1 MKTDDFNFDL
11 PESLIAQFPPERR
24 GSSRLFVLDRD
35 TGERS
40 HALVS
45 DLVRFVEPGTLMV
58 FNDSRV
64 RKARLYARATD
75 TGAEVEFLLLAMMPG
90 RGEQGNPA
98 DRTGGSGPVG
108 SVWRVMTSKAKKQKP
123 GRRYEFP
130 GGLAGWI
137 AAESE
142 DEKILEFERPIDD
155 DYLDRHGHV
164 PLPPYIK
171 RSDDLDD
178 SSRYQTVYAR
188 ETGSAACPTAGL
200 HFTPELLAQIEDA
213 GIKTAW
219 VTLHVGLGTFL
230 PVRVD
235 EIEQHRMHEESY
247 CVPEAT
253 SLAIAEARS
262 EGRKVLAVGTTS
274 LRTLESAW
282 VPGQGV
288 AAGPSST
295 GIFIYPGYRFKVVD
309 RLFTNFHT
317 PKSTLLML
325 VAAFAGRG
333 TILDAYAEAVRE
345 GYRFFSYGD
354 AMLIR

>member
-11 PESLIAQFPPERR
+11 PEALIAQFPPERR
-24 GSSRLFVLDRD
+24 GSSRLFVLDRE
-35 TGERS
+35 TGARS
-40 HALVS
+40 HSMVS

-75 TGAEVEFLLLAMMPG
+75 TGAEVEFLLLSMVP
-90 RGEQGNPA
+90 RPEVP
-98 DRTGGSGPVG
+98 TGTI
-108 SVWRVMTSKAKKQKP
+108 WRVMTSKARKQKP

-137 AAESE
+137 ADECD
-142 DEKILEFERPIDD
+142 DEKLLEFERPIEDA
-155 DYLDRHGHV
+155 YLDRYGHV

-200 HFTPELLAQIEDA
+200 HFTPELLEQIEKA
-213 GIKTAW
+213 GIRIAW

-235 EIEQHRMHEESY
+235 EIEKHRMHEEAY
-247 CVPEAT
+247 TVPEMTA
-253 SLAIAEARS
+253 LAIAEAKR

-282 VPGQGV
+282 APGRGV
-288 AAGPSST
+288 VAGSSST
-295 GIFIYPGYRFKVVD
+295 GIFIYPGYGFKVVD

-325 VAAFAGRG
+325 VAAFAGRDA
-333 TILDAYAEAVRE
+333 ILDAYAEAIRE